1 MHTEWVTEVNIELQ
15 LALRECSYSLDRDT
29 ALNLAASTDELARTV
44 AICVCSRETITT
56 SNITIYS
63 CERVGASVDVLW
75 TLNFT
80 NEMHVLI
87 IPVQLRR
94 ACWYCGEIKYRNSF
108 VFLMCHFMC
117 LGITVEYI

>member
-1 MHTEWVTEVNIELQ
+1 MATEVNIVLQ
-15 LALRECSYSLDRDT
+15 LGLRECSYSLGRDT
-29 ALNLAASTDELARTV
+29 ALYLAVSTDELARTV
-44 AICVCSRETITT
+44 AICVCSSETITT

-63 CERVGASVDVLW
+63 CKRVGASIVVLW
-75 TLNFT
+75 TLNFK
-80 NEMHVLI
+80 NKMHVLI

-94 ACWYCGEIKYRNSF
+94 GCWYCGEIKYQNSF